1 MKVKLSALA
10 LGITLAYGMTAAMAA
25 DAYIE
30 QNGSA
35 NYAVIDQYSNDGSN
49 VSASIVTSGWGNDH
63 SIDQTRSDRVWAR
76 INAPGSY
83 NTATVSQ
90 NRIDYGGAEIY
101 QAASGS
107 NAQVNQSSGTG
118 YGYYKHGSS
127 QWSFI
132 KQNDGWG
139 HDARI
144 VQRGQ
149 KVEADITQSGMGHL
163 AAVDQ
168 RGNGI
173 AFNEADITQKGT
185 NQYASV
191 RQDGH
196 NLIATVSQRGVG
208 NMALVDMRGNGH
220 TATVVQ
226 SGWGNVGIVNQRN

>member
-30 QNGSA
+30 QNGSM
-35 NYAVIDQYSNDGSN
+35 NHAVIDQYNNDGSD
-49 VSASIVTSGWGNDH
+49 VSASIVTSGWGNNH

-76 INAPGSY
+76 INAPGSF
-83 NTATVSQ
+83 NTATINQS
-90 NRIDYGGAEIY
+90 RIDYGGAEVY

-107 NAQVNQSSGTG
+107 NAQVNQSRGAG
-118 YGYYKHGSS
+118 YGYYGHGSS
-127 QWSFI
+127 QWAFI

-144 VQRGQ
+144 VQTGK
-149 KVEADITQSGMGHL
+149 KVEADITQSGVGNV
-163 AAVDQ
+163 ATVDQ

-173 AFNEADITQKGT
+173 AFNEADITQNGA

-196 NLIATVSQRGVG
+196 NLIANVNQRGVG
-208 NMALVDMRGNGH
+208 NVALVDMRGNGH

-226 SGWGNVGIVNQRN
+226 NGWGNVGIVNQRN